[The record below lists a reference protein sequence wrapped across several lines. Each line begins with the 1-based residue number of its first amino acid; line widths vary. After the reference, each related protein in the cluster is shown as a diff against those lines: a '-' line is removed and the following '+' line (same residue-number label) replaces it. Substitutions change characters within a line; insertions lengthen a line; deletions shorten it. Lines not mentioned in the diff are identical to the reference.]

1 MQRTT
6 IIFMFMDPTHTHGVA
21 PKDATA
27 GPGRQRVCLAI
38 ASRRQAGAEI
48 HMMGA
53 CVRACRTVRPERAS
67 CVFVCVWGRESSVT
81 SLLLCRLSLCGPTFA
96 LSSQGGEQFMLV

>member
-67 CVFVCVWGRESSVT
+67 CVFVCVSREFGNIFAAVSP
-81 SLLLCRLSLCGPTFA
+81 LSLW
-96 LSSQGGEQFMLV
+96 SHIRSLVARR